1 MTRHDIEPSP
11 FARLGIQDLL
21 LLAAWELSDQ
31 GQRIEAWSLLRA
43 ATLLEAD
50 VRVVSGPRA
59 RLLRALIDG
68 VPLRD
73 SVHTAIA
80 HRLH

>member
-11 FARLGIQDLL
+11 FAWLGIQDLL
-21 LLAAWELSDQ
+21 LLAAWELGDQ
-31 GQRIEAWSLLRA
+31 GQRIEACSLLRA
-43 ATLLEAD
+43 ATSLEAD
-50 VRVVSGPRA
+50 LRDVSGPRA

-73 SVHTAIA
+73 SLHTAIA